1 MDKETQQE
9 VQAHERV
16 ESFQKKEG
24 QTIESRK
31 EQALIIAEA
40 LKKRLNT
47 KLERE
52 EKDALDMAIEALRH
66 QKAGK
71 LREAFFQDK
80 KFGLSR
86 KAMFCS
92 ICMSGG
98 WHYAFDKDAKY
109 CRCPHCGAILEVE
122 DANS

>member
-52 EKDALDMAIEALRH
+52 EKDALDIAIEALRH

-71 LREAFFQDK
+71 LKNKLLRW
-80 KFGLSR
+80 R
-86 KAMFCS
+86 N
-92 ICMSGG
+92 
-98 WHYAFDKDAKY
+98 
-109 CRCPHCGAILEVE
+109 R
-122 DANS
+122 